1 MKNVKTLCGGNND
14 NKVLSDIKE
23 QSELVDVKES
33 QNPDNEG
40 LLPTPSVISDDATQ
54 IVESQLPVLALNLE
68 TNDDITGG
76 PGLDKLCDRWRY
88 DQELNNQVCQKD
100 GMILTPGQDSM
111 VGDVVTSV
119 EQNNEVCVKNV
130 KELCKHNKRGYCIE
144 HKVKGNRSEI
154 KYKAWRKKKYGY
166 GYVTTKKV
174 MYSCPVGNVSEH
186 TDTAVN
192 LENSVSTPVLST
204 GEEVGFVY
212 DNIQRDNRVGISND
226 GMDSL

>member
-1 MKNVKTLCGGNND
+1 
-14 NKVLSDIKE
+14 
-23 QSELVDVKES
+23 
-33 QNPDNEG
+33 
-40 LLPTPSVISDDATQ
+40 
-54 IVESQLPVLALNLE
+54 
-68 TNDDITGG
+68 
-76 PGLDKLCDRWRY
+76 
-88 DQELNNQVCQKD
+88 
-100 GMILTPGQDSM
+100 MILTPEQESM

-119 EQNNEVCVKNV
+119 EQNNEVCVKSV

-144 HKVKGNRSEI
+144 HKVKGNRSEV

-186 TDTAVN
+186 TDTAGN
-192 LENSVSTPVLST
+192 LEISVSMPVLSN
-204 GEEVGFVY
+204 GEEVGFVC